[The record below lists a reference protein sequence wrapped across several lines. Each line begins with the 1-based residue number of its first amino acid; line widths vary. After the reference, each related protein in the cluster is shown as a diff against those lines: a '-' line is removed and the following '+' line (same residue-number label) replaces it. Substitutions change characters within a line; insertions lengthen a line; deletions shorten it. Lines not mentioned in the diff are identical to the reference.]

1 MARSR
6 PVAPGSSAR
15 IETIGHIGTLLALTC
30 SIAVAPAAAAQAR
43 AVPGDTLTLN
53 EVVALAREANP
64 ALSAARLQADAAA
77 ERISQAGALPDPQ
90 LSLVLMNRPLDF
102 GTDQP
107 MTMNSIQW
115 MQRFPWPGKLGYAE
129 ERQRH
134 LADADSLDADE
145 MEQQLVS
152 RVKTIYYRMAYMDR
166 AIAIMQGTRDL
177 LRNFLDV
184 SSTRYA
190 VGSGLQ
196 QDVLQA
202 QVSVAQMTENITVMQ
217 QNRIAMAAR
226 LNALMDRDATSPV
239 GALELPAS
247 EGELTTVD
255 GLMALAAQVRPAL
268 AAARARVEA
277 AGAGYR
283 AARRALYPD
292 FTVSVAYGQRPQFDD
307 LATFM
312 VGISIPLWARS
323 RQLPLRREME
333 AMQSMASAKERD
345 LYNETFARLTEVK
358 ANADRARS
366 LSQLYA
372 NAVLPQARAAVE
384 SALSAYQVGRVDYTT
399 LINNELTV
407 NRYEIEAVRLTAEY
421 HQAVA
426 ELEALVGTDLGGTQ

>member
-1 MARSR
+1 MKRSR
-6 PVAPGSSAR
+6 AIVSAAPAR
-15 IETIGHIGTLLALTC
+15 TAKTLDKGALLALVCALGTT
-30 SIAVAPAAAAQAR
+30 STATAQ
-43 AVPGDTLTLN
+43 VDPGPTDTLRLA
-53 EVVALAREANP
+53 EAVALAQETNP
-64 ALSAARLQADAAA
+64 ALVAARLQADAAA
-77 ERISQAGALPDPQ
+77 ARVPQAGALPDPQ
-90 LSLVLMNRPLDF
+90 LSFALMNRPLDF

-107 MTMNSIQW
+107 MTMNSLQW
-115 MQRFPWPGKLGYAE
+115 MQRFPWPGKLGFAE
-129 ERQRH
+129 DRQRY
-134 LADADSLDADE
+134 LAEADSLDANE
-145 MEQQLVS
+145 AERQLVA
-152 RVKTIYYRMAYMDR
+152 RVKSVYYRLAYMDR
-166 AIAIMQGTRDL
+166 AIAIMQDTRDL

-226 LNALMDRDATSPV
+226 LNALMDRDATALV
-239 GALELPAS
+239 GALELPSS
-247 EGELTTVD
+247 ETELATVD
-255 GLMALAAQVRPAL
+255 RLMEMAARERPAL

-277 AGAGYR
+277 ADAGYR

-292 FTVSVAYGQRPQFDD
+292 FTVSLTYGQRPQFDD
-307 LATFM
+307 LATLM
-312 VGISIPLWARS
+312 VGISLPLWAGS
-323 RQLPLRREME
+323 RQLPLQREME
-333 AMQSMASAKERD
+333 AMQSMTAAKERG
-345 LYNETFARLTEVK
+345 LYNETFARLTELR
-358 ANADRARS
+358 ADAGRARS
-366 LSQLYA
+366 LSNLYA

-384 SALSAYQVGRVDYTT
+384 SALSAYRVGRVDYTT

>member
-1 MARSR
+1 MTAHLWR
-6 PVAPGSSAR
+6 R
-15 IETIGHIGTLLALTC
+15 IKDVGGPAQIAALVFGF
-30 SIAVAPAAAAQAR
+30 AFPAAELPAQQPDTLRLADAVTQAR
-43 AVPGDTLTLN
+43 Q
-53 EVVALAREANP
+53 ANP
-64 ALSAARLQADAAA
+64 MLAAARLKADAAA
-77 ERISQAGALPDPQ
+77 ERVPQAGALPDPQ
-90 LSLVLMNRPLDF
+90 LSLALMNRPLDF

-115 MQRFPWPGKLGYAE
+115 MQRLPWPGKLGYAE
-129 ERQRH
+129 DRERH

-145 MEQQLVS
+145 AERQLVA
-152 RVKTIYYRMAYMDR
+152 RVKSVYYQLAYMDR
-166 AIAIMQGTRDL
+166 AIAIMQDTRDL
-177 LRNFLDV
+177 LRNFQDV

-226 LNALMDRDATSPV
+226 LNALFGRDATAAIP
-239 GALELPAS
+239 ALELPPPAGTLAGVS
-247 EGELTTVD
+247 
-255 GLMALAAQVRPAL
+255 GLMDLAAEQRPAR

-277 AGAGYR
+277 AQAGYR

-292 FTVSVAYGQRPQFDD
+292 FTVSLAYGQRPQFDD
-307 LATFM
+307 MATFM

-333 AMQSMASAKERD
+333 AMASMAAATERN
-345 LYNETFARLTEVK
+345 LYNETFARLTELR
-358 ANADRARS
+358 ANADRARA
-366 LSQLYA
+366 LSDLYA
-372 NAVLPQARAAVE
+372 NAVLPQAHASVE